1 MQVFVQLLSGKQLTL
16 EVEGTHSVEEVK
28 AMIEA
33 SEGTPP
39 AEQTLLLGEGMGE
52 RMEMG
57 MTMADYDIRMETTIR
72 LVPNRAPPPHP
83 SQE

>member
-33 SEGTPP
+33 SEGIPP
-39 AEQTLLLGEGMGE
+39 AEQSDKV
-52 RMEMG
+52 
-57 MTMADYDIRMETTIR
+57 AD
-72 LVPNRAPPPHP
+72 
-83 SQE
+83 

>member
-33 SEGTPP
+33 SEGIPP
-39 AEQTLLLGEGMGE
+39 AEQTLLHGPEYHGAGSGLNP
-52 RMEMG
+52 
-57 MTMADYDIRMETTIR
+57 A
-72 LVPNRAPPPHP
+72 
-83 SQE
+83 